1 MRQGNFSRQVVKHL
15 WILLVS
21 IISTASISE
30 VFGQDAQYIISFRE
44 GRESFAQQARS
55 LLQYAVQDIDRI
67 PSERSVVVRLPLQH
81 ARRLASRGDISAIE
95 LDQRVYAF
103 ETTNDPLL
111 GSQTSLFGDFS
122 AQVTDAWDI
131 AIGARDTLVAVID
144 SGARL
149 THPDLRANLWRN
161 RRERANNN
169 LDDDGNGCVDDVFG
183 CDFVNRDGRPDDD
196 NGHGTHVAGTIAAVG
211 NNATGVAGV
220 AYNARVI
227 PVKVL
232 DAAGNGFISTVI
244 KGIDYITALKKRGV
258 PIGAINLSLG
268 GVSNSSAL
276 YRAVERA
283 RNHEIVILA
292 AAGNEGSNN
301 DAFPLYPANLPLDN
315 IISVAAVTSAGLLAS
330 YSNYGVSSVDVTAP
344 GSGIL
349 SLGLSGYRTLSGTSM
364 ATPHVAGLVALIK
377 SANPNLTISQIR
389 SIILSTAQRVAGL
402 EGYISTGGIIDAY
415 AAVQEAVFTEALA
428 RIYGIVRERQGRG
441 LRRAKVVLKLLSE
454 PGGIVGVVRTA
465 KDGSYS
471 FTDLPR
477 GRYQIRVTKR
487 SHRFSKRRVAIESG
501 GSVRRNFR
509 SKR

>member
-1 MRQGNFSRQVVKHL
+1 M
-15 WILLVS
+15 
-21 IISTASISE
+21 
-30 VFGQDAQYIISFRE
+30 
-44 GRESFAQQARS
+44 
-55 LLQYAVQDIDRI
+55 
-67 PSERSVVVRLPLQH
+67 
-81 ARRLASRGDISAIE
+81 
-95 LDQRVYAF
+95 
-103 ETTNDPLL
+103 
-111 GSQTSLFGDFS
+111 
-122 AQVTDAWDI
+122 
-131 AIGARDTLVAVID
+131 
-144 SGARL
+144 
-149 THPDLRANLWRN
+149 
-161 RRERANNN
+161 
-169 LDDDGNGCVDDVFG
+169 
-183 CDFVNRDGRPDDD
+183 
-196 NGHGTHVAGTIAAVG
+196 
-211 NNATGVAGV
+211 
-220 AYNARVI
+220 
-227 PVKVL
+227 
-232 DAAGNGFISTVI
+232 
-244 KGIDYITALKKRGV
+244 
-258 PIGAINLSLG
+258 
-268 GVSNSSAL
+268 
-276 YRAVERA
+276 ERA
-283 RNHEIVILA
+283 RNHEILILA

-389 SIILSTAQRVAGL
+389 SIILSTARRVAGL

-415 AAVQEAVFTEALA
+415 AAVQEAVSTEALA
-428 RIYGIVRERQGRG
+428 RIYGVVKERQGRG

-454 PGGIVGVVRTA
+454 SGGIVGVVRTA